1 MFNTYFKNNMN
12 PLDHW
17 YKNNLVIKNFMDN
30 YYLDN
35 LKLLEQYPEL
45 TEMVKMLYQQGNAR
59 DCLQQ
64 S

>member
-1 MFNTYFKNNMN
+1 
-12 PLDHW
+12 
-17 YKNNLVIKNFMDN
+17 MDN

-59 DCLQQ
+59 DKSMALTALAAVKMYVDE
-64 S
+64 